1 VIPKFRCLLIDDEPP
16 ALEVLRTYIATLPA
30 LEIAGEC
37 HHALAAFEFLREH
50 PVDLLFLD
58 VQMPRL
64 LGTEFL
70 KALPNPPRV
79 IFTTAHRDY
88 AVEGFEL
95 GAVDYLLKPYSLER
109 FLRAVN
115 KVLDLEQRHTATPAK
130 KESPH
135 ANDERFL
142 YVRADRKM
150 VKVMIDEVLYIES
163 LKDYVK
169 IVTVK
174 QQIITKQ
181 TITALEELLPE
192 EDFVRIHRSFI
203 VSVKKIDSY
212 NQHAVFMGKT
222 ELPVGPLY
230 KQEIMK
236 RLNKVGTSD
245 AHA

>member
-1 VIPKFRCLLIDDEPP
+1 MTPKFRCLLIDDEPP
-16 ALEVLRTYIATLPA
+16 ALEVLRTYIATLPT
-30 LEIAGEC
+30 LEVAGEC
-37 HHALAAFEFLREH
+37 HHALAAFEFLRQH

-58 VQMPRL
+58 IQMPRL

-109 FLRAVN
+109 FLRAVH
-115 KVLDLEQRHTATPAK
+115 KVLDLEQRHTATTSR
-130 KESPH
+130 KESLH
-135 ANDERFL
+135 AADERFL

-150 VKVMIDEVLYIES
+150 VKVMVDEIQYIES

-169 IVTVK
+169 IVTSK
-174 QQIITKQ
+174 QVITKQ
-181 TITALEELLPE
+181 TITALEEMLPE
-192 EDFVRIHRSFI
+192 EDFMRIHRSFI
-203 VSVKKIDSY
+203 VAVKKIDSFS
-212 NQHAVFMGKT
+212 QHAVFMGKT

-236 RLNKVGTSD
+236 RLNKVGVSD
-245 AHA
+245 APA